1 MAKTYKILVNDGKG
15 TDNKPV
21 SVVQGASAKGEPV
34 RMTAKRGWRF
44 ELQDDL
50 KGKNLG
56 PDQVRLKRM
65 GKNLGLMFDGSV
77 NPDVIIEDFYAE
89 NEDKEKDNGSPM
101 IVGQAEDGGIYEYVP
116 QDPAASSMAS
126 QLKDGNTPVIVAL
139 GGGPLAADFALAGLP
154 LIAAAGGGI
163 GGLLAGGAAVVA
175 AAAAGGG
182 GGGGGDTPVVVPA
195 TVAPTVAIDT
205 DVNNDGYVNKA
216 EVGGKTTYSAKTAL
230 PTTAVAGDTITVTD
244 GTTTKTHVLTAADI
258 TNTFVTDTFTLPTE
272 GSTITVTA
280 KMTSAATGVSSANA
294 TDTAKLDTSA
304 FIDPV
309 TPEPFNPVDPLKTG
323 LRVTINSDVNNDG
336 ILSSSDLTTTDV
348 VKATIA
354 LTKDAA
360 VGDVLTVKITNN
372 GSTTTRTITL
382 TDVDIAAKQ
391 VVLTGLAAPANGNT
405 IKVEATIQD
414 VALNASPSTASDT
427 AVVNTAIP
435 GVTILNDENN
445 DGFINK
451 MESDKSTM
459 VSVKVEV
466 PASAVA
472 GNTIV
477 VTDGK
482 TTISHTVLATDITNK
497 SFTLSDAFAKP
508 AEGTEISV
516 SATMGSNVGTDKAKL
531 DTSAFIDPINPDPI
545 QPADPTKSGLRVT
558 INSDENND
566 GFLSNS
572 DLSTADLV
580 KATIALTTDA
590 AVGDVLT
597 VVITGN
603 ATQTITLTAAQI
615 AAKQVVLKGLTVPTD
630 GNTITVE
637 ATIQDVAGNTSPATA
652 SDTATVNTAT
662 PGVMITTD
670 ANNDGLINKAELD
683 NVTTPPNPPK
693 VSVQVEVPKFALAG
707 DTVNVTDGT
716 TTVPHVLTAAQVTAK
731 KFTLMNAFAAP
742 ADGGTITV
750 SATFGTTTG
759 TDSAKLDT
767 VSSNV
772 DAGLAVQI
780 STDSNNDGF
789 VNINELGTLSTFTS
803 HATFDKTKVSMGDS
817 IVFTANNGSGAD
829 MVVRHV
835 LTAADMQTNDAG
847 KGFVNVTFA
856 KPNNAEIQTVTV
868 NFVDA
873 AGNAATDAKPTDKA
887 KLHTVP
893 PTNDGVDLGVR
904 IITDIGQDA
913 VSVNGADMV
922 GDKFV
927 SAAELTAQADAN
939 NFISRATFDE
949 TKVAVGDK
957 IIFKAINGTTELT
970 QQTVTLTQT
979 DITNK
984 FVEVRFAKPS
994 QGQLQKVTATYVDAA
1009 GNISEDDSPFD
1020 DATLDSAAPNDGLKP
1035 TVEITTDNG
1044 TGGAVLNAGKNDGF
1058 VNNLEIGSDPDH
1070 SINGTDARNYSVD
1083 ASFDRTKVALGD
1095 KVVFTVGS
1103 TVKEVTVT
1111 QAILDAGKATTTFT
1125 APTANGATFTVTAVI
1140 KDALGNTT
1148 TLGTGGSDSATR
1160 NFLEA
1165 KDDSTSVSASGSTN
1179 TVLKEGNVITGATG
1193 GAGKDIDTQFSGTDV
1208 FVTGIKKGTGTTTAF
1223 DPLTGTGSNGGVVVG
1238 EFGTLT
1244 IGLDGAFE
1252 YVLSASPEV
1261 RALIKD
1267 QKVNDVFTYQVKDTA
1282 GNISTAKLT
1291 VEVVGVNDVATITL
1305 KSDPNGTSLFRID
1318 SAALSPVPFGSDA
1331 KPAIAIKDDDAGQG
1345 AFIGVSKADAST
1357 LSLEYGDLT
1366 FNPVTSSS
1374 TSVSYNMTYKRT
1386 VTNGGTN
1393 DLSDTIRHD
1402 LFTVHSADG
1411 VKSETLDFAILDSG
1425 TEGDATKQ
1433 EFHVSDTTGLKI
1445 NSATS
1450 TTKDTLVLEGSQLSF
1465 DFMGTAATSDIK
1477 HIEVIDIT
1485 GTGNNTI
1492 KLDLNSLTQADLS
1505 GSIHKLF
1512 IKGNNGDV
1520 VRFDLDTSPTAIAHA
1535 ANAVTVDGTDYWV
1548 YQIGT
1553 NNDELLV
1560 QTTINNITVNG

>member
-15 TDNKPV
+15 TDIKPV
-21 SVVQGASAKGEPV
+21 SVVQGASAKGEPI

-101 IVGQAEDGGIYEYVP
+101 IVGQAEDGGMYEYVP

-182 GGGGGDTPVVVPA
+182 GGGGDTPVVVPA

-205 DVNNDGYVNKA
+205 DVDNDGYVNKA

-230 PTTAVAGDTITVTD
+230 PSTAVAGDTITVTD
-244 GTTTKTHVLTAADI
+244 GTTTKTHVLNAADI
-258 TNTFVTDTFTLPTE
+258 TNKFVTDTFTLPTE

-336 ILSSSDLTTTDV
+336 ILSSSDLATTDV

-372 GSTTTRTITL
+372 GTTTTRTITL

-637 ATIQDVAGNTSPATA
+637 ATIQDAAGNSSPATA

-662 PGVMITTD
+662 PGVTITTD

-716 TTVPHVLTAAQVTAK
+716 TTVPHVLTAADVTAK
-731 KFTLMNAFAAP
+731 KFTLANAFPAP
-742 ADGGTITV
+742 SEGGTITV

-759 TDSAKLDT
+759 TDSAKLDK

-780 STDSNNDGF
+780 STDGNNDGF
-789 VNINELGTLSTFTS
+789 VNINELGALSTFTS

-817 IVFTANNGSGAD
+817 IVFTAKNGSGAD

-856 KPNNAEIQTVTV
+856 KPNNAETQTVTV

-873 AGNAATDAKPTDKA
+873 AGNAATDAKPTDNA
-887 KLHTVP
+887 KLDTVP

-904 IITDIGQDA
+904 IITDKPTDTGPEA
-913 VSVNGADMV
+913 EPVNGADMV

-970 QQTVTLTQT
+970 QQIVTLTQT

-1020 DATLDSAAPNDGLKP
+1020 DATLDSAAPNDGFKP

-1058 VNNLEIGSDPDH
+1058 VNNLEIGSDADH

-1083 ASFDRTKVALGD
+1083 ASFDRNEVALGD

-1111 QAILDAGKATTTFT
+1111 QAILNAGKATTTFT

-1160 NFLEA
+1160 NFLVA
-1165 KDDSTSVSASGSTN
+1165 NDDDRDVTAPTNKDPFFV
-1179 TVLKEGNVITGATG
+1179 EGNVITNDTDPQYLSDGQNSNSEVFVSRALFGTGAFSSVAT
-1193 GAGKDIDTQFSGTDV
+1193 SGTALL
-1208 FVTGIKKGTGTTTAF
+1208 GN
-1223 DPLTGTGSNGGVVVG
+1223 L
-1238 EFGTLT
+1238 GTLT
-1244 IGLDGAFE
+1244 I
-1252 YVLSASPEV
+1252 
-1261 RALIKD
+1261 
-1267 QKVNDVFTYQVKDTA
+1267 QKNGDYKYTIDNDKAMDLNAGVEQIEEFTYEVKDEA
-1282 GNISTAKLT
+1282 GNLSTAKVSIT
-1291 VEVVGVNDVATITL
+1291 VTGVNDGAKITVL
-1305 KSDPNGTSLFRID
+1305 PSYSMVGRTQSTWDDRVSIEDADQGQAEFLTPPTSGSEINLHYGKLTMTLD
-1318 SAALSPVPFGSDA
+1318 NALSNTDKKA
-1331 KPAIAIKDDDAGQG
+1331 YEIKYVKTD
-1345 AFIGVSKADAST
+1345 
-1357 LSLEYGDLT
+1357 
-1366 FNPVTSSS
+1366 SSAP
-1374 TSVSYNMTYKRT
+1374 SV
-1386 VTNGGTN
+1386 V
-1393 DLSDTIRHD
+1393 RHD
-1402 LFTVHSADG
+1402 LFTLQSEDQSEDG
-1411 VKSETLDFAILDSG
+1411 TDTKTLDFVLDSAANG
-1425 TEGDATKQ
+1425 TSH
-1433 EFHVSDTTGLKI
+1433 EFHTRSTSGLKI
-1445 NSATS
+1445 ASAT
-1450 TTKDTLVLEGSQLSF
+1450 TTSKDKLVLDGSQMTF
-1465 DFMGTAATSDIK
+1465 DFTGTAATTDIK
-1477 HIEVIDIT
+1477 SIETVDIT

-1505 GSIHKLF
+1505 GGIHKLF

-1560 QTTINNITVNG
+1560 QTTISNITVNG